1 MAHLIGLFERGGSY
15 YLRVV
20 LHHPPISRYRS
31 GKVVPSLGE
40 CTYRD
45 ALLGTPRRAEVLWG
59 SRPLTHAPVG
69 HIQLPPSQSPATV
82 PAEATSSMSIG
93 EVYDR

>member
-31 GKVVPSLGE
+31 GKVVPSMGE

-45 ALLGTPRRAEVLWG
+45 ALRIWG
-59 SRPLTHAPVG
+59 PQEGPK
-69 HIQLPPSQSPATV
+69 
-82 PAEATSSMSIG
+82 SSG
-93 EVYDR
+93 EVAH